1 MSVINNLDYLS
12 LLFSLTIV
20 CAMKVGIQSY
30 LSDSHLDAQ
39 IASSQRQLSLAIS
52 AIAEDRVAELP
63 LNLCL
68 VLDRSGSMSEKP
80 LAMVKEAAIGI
91 VEKLKPGDRIS
102 IVTFDHRAKTIIP
115 NQLISN
121 ANSIAPIKQKI
132 RLMVADGGTSI
143 DEGMRLGIKEIAAY
157 NQHCVSGLFLL
168 TDGENEH
175 GDNKR
180 CLKLAA
186 LAAEYN
192 ITIDTLGFGEH
203 WNQDVLEQISDSAQG
218 TLAYIEK
225 PDQAI
230 VEFERLFARAQSVG
244 LTNGCLTVELMPK
257 VRLAELKPV
266 AQVAPET
273 IELPIQLEGN
283 HFSVRLGDLMIE
295 CPRIILINFYINQ
308 LPPGRHKIAA
318 VQLRYD
324 DPGVSQENLHSDIV
338 TIEVESQN
346 PYQPQPS
353 DLVQN
358 HILTLAKY
366 RQTQIAETKLQH
378 GDRAGAAT
386 MLQTAA
392 KTALQLGDKEGATV
406 LQTNATRLQIGKDLS
421 EGDRKKTRLASKTI
435 LKNQ

>member
-1 MSVINNLDYLS
+1 
-12 LLFSLTIV
+12 
-20 CAMKVGIQSY
+20 MKVGLQSY
-30 LSDSHLDAQ
+30 LSDSNIDAQ
-39 IASSQRQLSLAIS
+39 LNTSQRQLSLAIS
-52 AIAEDRVAELP
+52 AVPEDTSGNLP

-80 LAMVKEAAIGI
+80 LEMVKEAAVGI
-91 VEKLKPGDRIS
+91 IEKLKPGDRIS
-102 IVTFDHRAKTIIP
+102 IVTFDHRAKVIVP
-115 NQLISN
+115 NQLVNDIQ
-121 ANSIAPIKQKI
+121 PIKQKI

-143 DEGMRLGIKEIAAY
+143 DEGMRLGIKEIASH
-157 NQHCVSGLFLL
+157 NQHCVSRLFLL

-180 CLKLAA
+180 CLKLAE

-192 ITIDTLGFGEH
+192 ITIDALGFGEH

-225 PDQAI
+225 PDRA
-230 VEFERLFARAQSVG
+230 VFEFQRLFARAQSVG
-244 LTNGCLTVELMPK
+244 LTNSYLTVELMPK

-266 AQVAPET
+266 AQISPET
-273 IELPIQLEGN
+273 IELTTNLSGN
-283 HFSVRLGDLMIE
+283 HFSIRLGDLMIDR
-295 CPRIILINFYINQ
+295 PRIILINFYINQ
-308 LPPGRHKIAA
+308 LSPGKHKIAG

-324 DPGVSQENLHSDIV
+324 DPGANQENLHSDV
-338 TIEVESQN
+338 LAIEVDAQAHYF
-346 PYQPQPS
+346 PYPS
-353 DLVQN
+353 DIVQN

-366 RQTQIAETKLQH
+366 RQTQIAETKLKG
-378 GDRAGAAT
+378 GDRVGAAT

-392 KTALQLGDKEGATV
+392 KTALQLGDKQGATV

>member
-1 MSVINNLDYLS
+1 MR
-12 LLFSLTIV
+12 
-20 CAMKVGIQSY
+20 VGLQSY
-30 LSDSHLDAQ
+30 LSDLNIDAQ
-39 IASSQRQLSLAIS
+39 INSSQRQLSLAIS
-52 AIAEDRVAELP
+52 AVADTKARDLP

-68 VLDRSGSMSEKP
+68 VLDRSGSMSDKP
-80 LAMVKEAAIGI
+80 LTMVKEAAIGI
-91 VEKLKPGDRIS
+91 LEKLKPDDRIS
-102 IVTFDHRAKTIIP
+102 IVSFDHRAKVVVP
-115 NQLISN
+115 NQLVKDIE
-121 ANSIAPIKQKI
+121 PIKQKI

-143 DEGMRLGIKEIAAY
+143 DEGMRLGIKEVAGS
-157 NQHCVSGLFLL
+157 NQHCVSRIFLL

-175 GDNKR
+175 GDNNR
-180 CLKLAA
+180 CLKLAK

-218 TLAYIEK
+218 VLAYIER
-225 PDQAI
+225 PEQA
-230 VEFERLFARAQSVG
+230 VAEFERLFSRAQSVG
-244 LTNGCLTVELMPK
+244 LTNSSLTVELMPK

-273 IELPIQLEGN
+273 IELPVKLEGN
-283 HFSVRLGDLMIE
+283 YFSVRLGDLMMDR
-295 CPRIILINFYINQ
+295 PRIILINFYINQ

-324 DPGVSQENLHSDIV
+324 DPGANQENLHSDIV
-338 TIEVESQN
+338 AVELESQTQ
-346 PYQPQPS
+346 YHPQPNEI
-353 DLVQN
+353 VQN

-366 RQTQIAETKLQH
+366 RQTQIAENKLQQ

-392 KTALQLGDKEGATV
+392 KTALQLGDKQGATV

-421 EGDRKKTRLASKTI
+421 QGDRKKTRLVSKTI
-435 LKNQ
+435 LRDD

>member
-1 MSVINNLDYLS
+1 
-12 LLFSLTIV
+12 
-20 CAMKVGIQSY
+20 MKVGLQSY
-30 LSDSHLDAQ
+30 LSDSNIDAQ
-39 IASSQRQLSLAIS
+39 ISSSQRQLSLAIS
-52 AIAEDRVAELP
+52 AIPEDMTKDLP

-68 VLDRSGSMSEKP
+68 VLDRSGSMSDRP
-80 LAMVKEAAIGI
+80 LEMVKEAAIGI
-91 VEKLKPGDRIS
+91 IEKLKPGDRIS
-102 IVTFDHRAKTIIP
+102 IVTFDHRAKVIVP
-115 NQLISN
+115 NQLVNNIE
-121 ANSIAPIKQKI
+121 PIKQKI

-143 DEGMRLGIKEIAAY
+143 DEGMRLGIREIAAH
-157 NQHCVSGLFLL
+157 NQHCVSRLFLL

-180 CLKLAA
+180 CLKLSE
-186 LAAEYN
+186 LASEYN

-225 PDQAI
+225 PEQA
-230 VEFERLFARAQSVG
+230 VFEFERLFARAQSVG
-244 LTNGCLTVELMPK
+244 LTNSSLTVELMPK

-273 IELPIQLEGN
+273 IELPITLEGN
-283 HFSVRLGDLMIE
+283 HFTVRLGDLMVDR
-295 CPRIILINFYINQ
+295 PRIILINFYINK
-308 LPPGRHKIAA
+308 LSPGTHKIAA

-324 DPGVSQENLHSDIV
+324 DPGINQENLHSDV
-338 TIEVESQN
+338 VAIEVEAQDVYLSS
-346 PYQPQPS
+346 S
-353 DLVQN
+353 DQTVHN

-366 RQTQIAETKLQH
+366 RQTQIAEAKLKD
-378 GDRAGAAT
+378 GDRTGAAT

-392 KTALQLGDKEGATV
+392 KTALQLGDKQGATV